1 VAGGTD
7 GSLKCAATNSNANAT
22 KVRGNVDVRASWG
35 AASSAPDMERP
46 VNYEC
51 CFFFLPGPEAGW
63 VAIEEAISTID
74 QSDIRGS
81 SRIIVIRRE
90 LPRTTSAGWVLRPTA

>member
-1 VAGGTD
+1 
-7 GSLKCAATNSNANAT
+7 
-22 KVRGNVDVRASWG
+22 
-35 AASSAPDMERP
+35 MERP
-46 VNYEC
+46 VNYERW
-51 CFFFLPGPEAGW
+51 FFFLSVPEAAW

-90 LPRTTSAGWVLRPTA
+90 LPRTTDAGWVFGPTA

>member
-1 VAGGTD
+1 
-7 GSLKCAATNSNANAT
+7 
-22 KVRGNVDVRASWG
+22 
-35 AASSAPDMERP
+35 MERP
-46 VNYEC
+46 VNYVRW
-51 CFFFLPGPEAGW
+51 FFFPSVREAAW

-90 LPRTTSAGWVLRPTA
+90 LPRTTAASFNDCTVFSVSDALLKKRRRFWVQAVRK